1 MHPIMDKFRSY
12 SESCSCYSLI
22 KCVFRVSWLTHNDL
36 VWNVLM
42 STKLQQSIAYVMFDP
57 YPSEVSGLALGN
69 LLCLKR
75 PRTEKGFISEA
86 KHNPVR
92 SWG

>member
-1 MHPIMDKFRSY
+1 
-12 SESCSCYSLI
+12 
-22 KCVFRVSWLTHNDL
+22 
-36 VWNVLM
+36 M